1 MPAVEARGQNLVHL
15 QQFGTVYAQRFQELI
30 YQQLKPLDIINTWS
44 YLEGWLFY
52 HGINP
57 RDVVRGQN
65 SLICKFFSSY
75 QEQQLFRNH
84 LYLDHC
90 KWV

>member
-1 MPAVEARGQNLVHL
+1 MSMPVVEARVKFSTPATFWYSLCSVISTTKATRN
-15 QQFGTVYAQRFQELI
+15 YS
-30 YQQLKPLDIINTWS
+30 YLDQS

-57 RDVVRGQN
+57 RDVARGHN
-65 SLICKFFSSY
+65 SFICKFFSSY
-75 QEQQLFRNH
+75 QEQQHIRKHLF
-84 LYLDHC
+84 LEHC

>member
-15 QQFGTVYAQRFQELI
+15 QQFGTVSRVNISTTKATRNYSYLA
-30 YQQLKPLDIINTWS
+30 

-52 HGINP
+52 QGINP

-75 QEQQLFRNH
+75 QEQQFIRNH
-84 LYLDHC
+84 LYLDHY
-90 KWV
+90 KRV